1 MVTVVGPSR
10 EIRLAPDRPGE
21 TMSQDERAIRSVIVV
36 GGGTAGWMA
45 ASAIASAFREP
56 GRLIGPTITVIESE
70 SIGTVG
76 VGEATIP
83 TIRQFISTIGLDEA
97 DFMRS
102 TGATIKLGIAFN
114 DWSGPGSHYF
124 HGFGDFGPAVRGQP
138 YRQHLFRLKAERRI
152 DRMDPWSLPGVMAR
166 QGRFAP
172 PVDDPRSVL
181 SAYAYAYH
189 FDAGLFARRLRT
201 LSADM
206 GVVRIEGR
214 INDTEVAGDQVAAV
228 RLEDGRRL
236 EADLFIDCS
245 GFRGLLIEAALKAG
259 YDDWTHWLPCDR
271 AVAAPCAAS
280 GPSHP
285 NTTAT
290 AMTAGW
296 RWRIPLQHRVGNGYV
311 YSSAFIDDQT
321 AWDDLVQGMEP
332 PPAAEPNQL
341 RFVTGRRRSA
351 WKGNVVAIGLA
362 SGFLEPLES
371 TSINLIQT
379 GIGRLLELF
388 PDRDFDPALALEY
401 NRRTTQEVERVRDF
415 IIAHYHL
422 AGRTEG
428 ALWQHCRET
437 APPDTLAAR
446 LDLFRARGEIA
457 LHEDESFREDSW
469 AAVLTGLGVWPRRV
483 SPLVDRLELSRV
495 EAQARR
501 LADLIERAATSL
513 PDHRDYLTDRQMNAA
528 EPVR

>member
-1 MVTVVGPSR
+1 MVTVVGPGR
-10 EIRLAPDRPGE
+10 GMRLAQDRPGE
-21 TMSQDERAIRSVIVV
+21 TMSQYERTIRSVVVV

-45 ASAIASAFREP
+45 ASAIVRAFEEP
-56 GRLIGPTITVIESE
+56 GGLKGPTITVVESE
-70 SIGTVG
+70 AIGTVG

-83 TIRQFISTIGLDEA
+83 TIRNFIRTIGLDEA

-102 TGATIKLGIAFN
+102 TAATIKLGIAFN
-114 DWSGPGSHYF
+114 DWSGPGSRYF

-138 YRQHLFRLKAERRI
+138 YRQHLFRLQAEGRI
-152 DRMDPWSLPGVMAR
+152 DSLAPWSLPTVMAR
-166 QGRFAP
+166 AGRFAP

-189 FDAGLFARRLRT
+189 FDAGLFARRLRA
-201 LSADM
+201 LAEDN

-214 INDTEVAGDQVAAV
+214 IVESEVSGERVAAV

-245 GFRGLLIEAALKAG
+245 GFRGLLIEGALKAG
-259 YDDWTHWLPCDR
+259 YDDWTRWLPCDR
-271 AVAAPCAAS
+271 AVALPCAIAGPS
-280 GPSHP
+280 GPYTS
-285 NTTAT
+285 AT

-321 AWDDLVQGMEP
+321 ALDHLVQDLES
-332 PPAAEPNQL
+332 PPAAEPNRL

-351 WKGNVVAIGLA
+351 WKGNVVSIGLA

-379 GIGRLLELF
+379 GIGRLLDLF
-388 PDRDFDPALALEY
+388 PDRDFDPTLIAEY
-401 NRRTTQEVERVRDF
+401 NRRTAREVEAVRDF

-422 AGRTEG
+422 ADRTDG
-428 ALWQHCRET
+428 ALWHHCRET

-446 LDLFRARGEIA
+446 LELFRARGEIS
-457 LHEDESFREDSW
+457 LREDESFREDSW
-469 AAVLTGLGVWPRRV
+469 AAVLTGLNVWPRRV
-483 SPLVDRLELSRV
+483 SPLVDRLDPDRV

-501 LADLIERAATSL
+501 LADLIGRAAASL
-513 PDHRDYLTDRQMNAA
+513 PDHQAYLAGRQMNPT
-528 EPVR
+528 EPAR